1 MFAREFEDFQ
11 SFSCAEFAGLCPK
24 GFYCGKRFVLPKY
37 VHFESD
43 VVLDFLLLGFSGNEA
58 GEVASKRIRAL
69 VLENQLLHVL
79 DMLLDPFLY
88 VLLSIANVLLAG
100 FEAGGFVDHDGTSAE
115 ASVGAGFTVPAVT
128 VQIFKIQGS

>member
-1 MFAREFEDFQ
+1 MRRVCRTLSQ
-11 SFSCAEFAGLCPK
+11 SFYS
-24 GFYCGKRFVLPKY
+24 GKRFALPKY

-88 VLLSIANVLLAG
+88 
-100 FEAGGFVDHDGTSAE
+100 
-115 ASVGAGFTVPAVT
+115 FTCC
-128 VQIFKIQGS
+128 